1 MVDFKKMAASQNPTL
16 RIKPDEI
23 FDRLPKPQSFDDLHS
38 SQAEVLDAWFANR
51 KTKDTV
57 IKLNTGGGKTL
68 IGLLIALSS
77 ARELKRGALY
87 LVDNK
92 QLVHQVCEQ
101 ARTLGIAASEY
112 NGRGSLTADFEMAQR
127 FSLPIIKPSLTASP
141 PSAWK
146 EDPKPRKFQ

>member
-1 MVDFKKMAASQNPTL
+1 MVDFKKMAASQNPML
-16 RIKPDEI
+16 RITPDEI

-92 QLVHQVCEQ
+92 QLAHQVCEQ
-101 ARTLGIAASEY
+101 ARTLGIPASEY
-112 NGRGSLTADFEMAQR
+112 NGRGSLT
-127 FSLPIIKPSLTASP
+127 KPSLTASR
-141 PSAWK
+141 PSVWK
-146 EDPKPRKFQ
+146 EDPKPRKLQ

>member
-38 SQAEVLDAWFANR
+38 SQAEVLDAWFSNR
-51 KTKDTV
+51 NKKDTV

-77 ARELKRGALY
+77 ARELKRGAFILLTTNSLFIKCANKRGHLEY
-87 LVDNK
+87 LLPNIMEENLLL
-92 QLVHQVCEQ
+92 Q
-101 ARTLGIAASEY
+101 IS
-112 NGRGSLTADFEMAQR
+112 EMAQR
-127 FSLPIIKPSLTASP
+127 FSLPIIKPSLTASLP
-141 PSAWK
+141 LAWR
-146 EDPKPRKFQ
+146 ENPKRRKFQ